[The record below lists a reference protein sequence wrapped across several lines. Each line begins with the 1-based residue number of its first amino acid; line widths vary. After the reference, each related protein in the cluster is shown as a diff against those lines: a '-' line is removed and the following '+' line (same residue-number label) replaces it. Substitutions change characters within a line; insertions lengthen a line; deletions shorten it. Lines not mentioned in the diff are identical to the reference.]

1 MVATI
6 PQLRQNTFT
15 ISRDNL
21 DETASHLDCRAA
33 FTILMAAESQ
43 RGRVDASFGVLQ
55 GLPISSYERWSLLL
69 IEGFGAGEGC

>member
-6 PQLRQNTFT
+6 PQLRQNT
-15 ISRDNL
+15 
-21 DETASHLDCRAA
+21 

-55 GLPISSYERWSLLL
+55 GLPISSYERWSLLP